1 MKIALCFAGQLRFV
15 NEYSKYIIDNII
27 KLHDVDVYGHFWWDE
42 SMLNKPFHHEF
53 NDLYKENIED
63 FKKIYSPKK
72 LVYEDK
78 FKKNNSI
85 CLPKCVERD
94 MSLTQEQCEK
104 AIFNMK
110 SQFYSVQQC
119 YKLIENPSQYD
130 FIIRIRS
137 DCYIKS
143 PLILDAVNKDT
154 LYIQNGYCA
163 GRDRRFC
170 DWFALG
176 NHTVMEKYCD
186 TYNYIDTYYINGVIH
201 MHKFIENVVNDF
213 NVNVVDY
220 EFNVPINHS
229 YYNIRK

>member
-1 MKIALCFAGQLRFV
+1 
-15 NEYSKYIIDNII
+15 
-27 KLHDVDVYGHFWWDE
+27 
-42 SMLNKPFHHEF
+42 
-53 NDLYKENIED
+53 
-63 FKKIYSPKK
+63 
-72 LVYEDK
+72 
-78 FKKNNSI
+78 
-85 CLPKCVERD
+85 
-94 MSLTQEQCEK
+94 
-104 AIFNMK
+104 MK

-229 YYNIRK
+229 YYNIHK